1 MTELE
6 QKLRDLLRSQ
16 GVQDLEIYEAVKL
29 LEEAYDLGRAVGFT
43 RGHEHGSESMRAWL
57 QDERSY

>member
-16 GVQDLEIYEAVKL
+16 GVQDLEIDEAVKL
-29 LEEAYDLGRAVGFT
+29 LDEAYELGIT
-43 RGHEHGSESMRAWL
+43 RGQAIEANYWNP
-57 QDERSY
+57 